1 MFTVALRL
9 LVWFSILT
17 GVIYPV
23 AVTAI
28 GQGLFAEKALG
39 SVVSVGGK
47 PVGSELLAQKFAE
60 AKYFQAR
67 PSAGDTPYATVP
79 SAASNAGPT
88 SEALRKSVD
97 ERAKDL
103 TERFSPRV
111 GVGLPSDLLT
121 TSGSGLDPHISP
133 EAARIQI
140 GSVAKARGFDG
151 AQLHELIDLVEAMI
165 EPPQFGFLGDPRVNV
180 LKLNLALDAKEWTA
194 FSQASAP
201 FQP

>member
-9 LVWFSILT
+9 LVWFTILS

-28 GQGLFAEKALG
+28 GQRLFAEKALG
-39 SVVSVGGK
+39 SIVFVGGK
-47 PVGSELLAQKFAE
+47 PVGSELLAQKFTDP
-60 AKYFQAR
+60 KYFQAR

-79 SAASNAGPT
+79 SSASNAGPT
-88 SEALRKSVD
+88 SEALRKAVD
-97 ERAKDL
+97 ARAASL
-103 TERFSPRV
+103 TEHFSPRV
-111 GVGLPSDLLT
+111 GGGLPSDLLT

-140 GSVAKARGFDG
+140 GSVARARGFAA
-151 AQLHELIDLVEAMI
+151 AQVNELTDFVEAMI

-180 LKLNLALDAKEWTA
+180 LKLNLALDAKK
-194 FSQASAP
+194 
-201 FQP
+201 

>member
-9 LVWFSILT
+9 LVWFTILT

-23 AVTAI
+23 VVTAV
-28 GQGLFAEKALG
+28 GHGLFAEKALG

-47 PVGSELLAQKFAE
+47 PVGSMLLAQKFADP
-60 AKYFQAR
+60 KYFQPR

-88 SEALRKSVD
+88 SEALKKAVD
-97 ERAKDL
+97 ERAVDL
-103 TERFSPRV
+103 TQRFSARP

-133 EAARIQI
+133 EAARMQI
-140 GSVAKARGFDG
+140 GSVAKARGFD
-151 AQLHELIDLVEAMI
+151 AAKTKQLNDLVESMT
-165 EPPQFGFLGDPRVNV
+165 EGPQFGFLGDPRVNV
-180 LKLNLALDAKEWTA
+180 LQLNLALDAQIK
-194 FSQASAP
+194 
-201 FQP
+201 

>member
-9 LVWFSILT
+9 LVWFTILT
-17 GVIYPV
+17 GAIYPA

-28 GQGLFAEKALG
+28 GHGLFAEKALG

-60 AKYFQAR
+60 VKYFQPR

-88 SEALRKSVD
+88 SEALKKAVD
-97 ERAKDL
+97 ERVAAL
-103 TERFSPRV
+103 TQRFSPRA
-111 GVGLPSDLLT
+111 GASLPSDLLT

-140 GSVAKARGFDG
+140 ASVAAARGFG
-151 AQLHELIDLVEAMI
+151 AAKTKQLTDLVEAKI

-180 LKLNLALDAKEWTA
+180 LKLNLALDALK
-194 FSQASAP
+194 
-201 FQP
+201 